1 MVTEPPKKTENHKE
15 NFYPTE
21 DYPNCTHRFIKAY
34 TYTNTKEPAAF
45 WACDVCGR
53 RFEPTKPMNYKSW
66 DTPSI
71 SMPRPVPKP
80 SQTKK
85 PRGRKAT
92 GDSDGE

>member
-1 MVTEPPKKTENHKE
+1 MTELKKTENHKE

-53 RFEPTKPMNYKSW
+53 RFEPTKPLPIYPPTN
-66 DTPSI
+66 I

-85 PRGRKAT
+85 PRGRKAAGDT
-92 GDSDGE
+92 GGE